1 MQEIDIISKGE
12 YAFLQSDPLLQ
23 TESYVIF
30 VEQGKKY
37 LLLKWHN
44 LRKETLTGLDFTVGF
59 YDARGAKLGERRI
72 PAGKLQKAGQTSFVL
87 DIKIEIPADCADFRV
102 QINRARYGKYAYVPR
117 GGGVALE
124 YDVSPRRTP
133 CVPVAEKGR
142 KENAEEDI
150 KIRVRRPVFPIW
162 VSLVTF
168 LIFACVMV
176 FMAWQA
182 AAFGEDKNSFLRNG
196 VRYSFVDGN
205 QNEGSAIVVS
215 GFWGRPVNVK
225 IEAEIDG
232 HPVTSVNSYAFSDCY
247 SLKSISFKGL
257 ISIKNNA
264 FDSCVNLQSVNFE
277 NVTKIEE
284 EAFRFCYDLKEVASD
299 RLVYIGDYAFNG
311 CRSLEEV
318 ELSAIE
324 FLGRRCFNECY
335 RLATI
340 QLDNADAP
348 LEISQDVFA
357 YCSKLK
363 TVIVDQE
370 ITLFD
375 DFSALF
381 FQCVIQDLKIRSL
394 DGEKTFDEQFPNC
407 RISGELEVGSMP
419 QVPQS
424 FCSGMNLSKLTIG
437 HLDDPVIGD
446 RAFYSC
452 PLLTELDIPPI
463 REVGASAF
471 DSAGITSFDASALER
486 IGDGAFQYCEQLSE
500 FDLTKNTALREI
512 GANAWYFCTSLTEIH
527 IPDSTETIGRSIL
540 EGSGVRICT
549 LPYLGENLSSPQTLE
564 YFFGKEG
571 TDRPEEVN
579 VRGGTTLADGAFNWF
594 FRINKI
600 YLPDTLQTIGNN
612 AFSGC
617 SNLEEVRLPEGLTS
631 IGDNAF
637 YDCDMLTEITLPASL
652 QQVGFEIFQECDK
665 LYEIFNNSRLDL
677 SDSGAKNVLK
687 IYENG
692 EGSVP
697 KEIISDFT
705 FGYFGT
711 QWVMIDYP
719 RSSETL
725 ALPDLSDLKNGIQSY
740 TIANSLFYRD
750 EVLTRITIPSAVSAL
765 GKNSFSD
772 CYVLENVEFT
782 GSVLTVL
789 PEYVFSNCSALT
801 EITIPQ
807 GITEIR
813 EGAFY
818 QSGLQTVVL
827 PKTLRLIGEFAFAGC
842 TLLRTVYNLSTL
854 TLTKGSNGYGGVA
867 QYAENIY
874 TSTEQ

>member
-133 CVPVAEKGR
+133 CVPIAEKGR

-162 VSLVTF
+162 VSFVTF

-232 HPVTSVNSYAFSDCY
+232 HPVTSVNRHAFSDCY

-437 HLDDPVIGD
+437 HLDDPVIG
-446 RAFYSC
+446 
-452 PLLTELDIPPI
+452 
-463 REVGASAF
+463 
-471 DSAGITSFDASALER
+471 
-486 IGDGAFQYCEQLSE
+486 
-500 FDLTKNTALREI
+500 
-512 GANAWYFCTSLTEIH
+512 
-527 IPDSTETIGRSIL
+527 
-540 EGSGVRICT
+540 
-549 LPYLGENLSSPQTLE
+549 
-564 YFFGKEG
+564 
-571 TDRPEEVN
+571 
-579 VRGGTTLADGAFNWF
+579 
-594 FRINKI
+594 
-600 YLPDTLQTIGNN
+600 NN

-665 LYEIFNNSRLDL
+665 LYEIFNNSSLDL

-719 RSSETL
+719 RGSETL